1 MRIVITGI
9 GFRSALG
16 NLTNTWQSL
25 LAGKSGIEFHQ
36 PFPDLAPLPLALIEG
51 TPLDVITLT
60 QMVVAE
66 AVRDARL
73 SLPLP
78 DCGVAI
84 GSSRGCQAQWEKFAT
99 NRQDLSGWLDALPH
113 SPAIAAARYIGSQ
126 SALLAPTAACATGI
140 VAFSQAIEL
149 IRSGACERAIAG
161 AVEAPI
167 TPLTITGFRQMGALA
182 TTGCYPFDRS
192 RQGLVLG
199 EAGAVFILESATLA
213 EARGAKIYGEVLG
226 CGLTNDAYHLCAVD
240 LNLGAAMNAIDR
252 SLSHNSPT
260 DPNLKNNGDR
270 WVGRSDVQQGFP
282 NPKSTTC
289 TERSRWQSLALGDS
303 VHNPQSDGIDYI
315 HAHGTATSLN
325 DRRESQ
331 LIARMFPQGVPISS
345 TKGATGHTLGASGA
359 VGIALCLQSI
369 DTQIL
374 PPCVGLIQ
382 PEFDLDFV
390 MTPRPT
396 TVDRLLCLS
405 FGFGGQN
412 AAILLQKWSET
423 ACDRHV

>member
-9 GFRSALG
+9 GFRSGLG
-16 NLTNTWQSL
+16 DLAHTWQSL
-25 LAGKSGIEFHQ
+25 MEGKSAIELRQ
-36 PFPDLAPLPLALIEG
+36 PFGDLAPVPLALIE
-51 TPLDVITLT
+51 TEPLDVITLT
-60 QMVVAE
+60 RQVVGE

-84 GSSRGCQAQWEKFAT
+84 GSSRACQAQWEKFAT
-99 NRQDLSGWLDALPH
+99 NQQDLSGWLDALPH
-113 SPAIAAARYIGSQ
+113 SPAIAAARYIGSH
-126 SALLAPTAACATGI
+126 SALLAPMAACATGI
-140 VAFSQAIEL
+140 ASFSQAIEL

-182 TTGCYPFDRS
+182 TSGCYPFDRS
-192 RQGLVLG
+192 RDGLVLG
-199 EAGAVFILESATLA
+199 EAGAVFVLESARLA
-213 EARGAKIYGEVLG
+213 QARGAKIYGEVLG
-226 CGLTNDAYHLCAVD
+226 CGLTNDAYHLCAAD
-240 LNLGAAMNAIDR
+240 LNLGAAISAIDR
-252 SLSHNSPT
+252 SLGNHLST
-260 DPNLKNNGDR
+260 D
-270 WVGRSDVQQGFP
+270 
-282 NPKSTTC
+282 
-289 TERSRWQSLALGDS
+289 
-303 VHNPQSDGIDYI
+303 IDYI
-315 HAHGTATSLN
+315 HAHGTGTILN

-331 LIARMFPQGVPISS
+331 LIERMFPQGVPISS

-369 DTQIL
+369 ATQIL
-374 PPCVGLIQ
+374 PPCVGLTE

-390 MTPRPT
+390 LTHRKSI
-396 TVDRLLCLS
+396 VNRVLCLS

-423 ACDRHV
+423 AQN